1 MRSGTPPVTFKLDDL
16 ALMSRAKNYFAWQ
29 ARLVKPWL
37 GQRVLEAGCGNG
49 NFTAHLLDRELVVAL
64 DVDPDCIAK
73 VRARYADARNLR
85 TMVADAS
92 RFPTQELATFRLDS
106 CVCLNVLEHIAD
118 DRAALA
124 GFASVISKGGNIV
137 LIVPAFPALY
147 GPIDRNL
154 QHQRRHT
161 KASMRKLAR
170 ACGLQVRKL
179 QYVNFVGFFGWWI
192 NARILR
198 RETQSAAQI
207 VVFDKLIVPI
217 LSRLESVVSPPVGQ
231 SLLVVLTKK

>member
-1 MRSGTPPVTFKLDDL
+1 MRSGTPAVTFKLDDL

-64 DVDPDCIAK
+64 DLDPDCIAK
-73 VRARYADARNLR
+73 IRERYADARNLR

-92 RFPTQELATFRLDS
+92 RFPAQELATFRLDS

-179 QYVNFVGFFGWWI
+179 HYVNFVGFFGWWI

-207 VVFDKLIVPI
+207 AVFDKLIVPI